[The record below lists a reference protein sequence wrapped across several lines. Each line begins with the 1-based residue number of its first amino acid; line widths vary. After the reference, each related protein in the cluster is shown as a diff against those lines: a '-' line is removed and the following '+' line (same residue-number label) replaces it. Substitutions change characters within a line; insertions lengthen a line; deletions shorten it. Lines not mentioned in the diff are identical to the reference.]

1 MYTLFN
7 IVSAYLVIYF
17 MDMVTA
23 ITGFIAMLL
32 PFFGGLLGFFGGLVF
47 SSTSYFVSDKPIRF
61 HNLGVCVCVYRE
73 GERYIQLLIGYN
85 QIINGCIGCQ
95 LPCIMWLIVKKPR
108 WWSFHWFACWVSSPS
123 SFYLF
128 ILYFLKF
135 YLPQNLQKLIFNPP
149 SVSLQ

>member
-17 MDMVTA
+17 MVMVTA

-61 HNLGVCVCVYRE
+61 HNLGVCVFINIYRE
-73 GERYIQLLIGYN
+73 RERDTY
-85 QIINGCIGCQ
+85 
-95 LPCIMWLIVKKPR
+95 
-108 WWSFHWFACWVSSPS
+108 S
-123 SFYLF
+123 YL
-128 ILYFLKF
+128 
-135 YLPQNLQKLIFNPP
+135 
-149 SVSLQ
+149 